1 MFQGGTKILWKSTSK
16 QNCVE
21 KRRSNDFSFWHIK
34 NLWKRDIKTTTIFCF
49 SKIHQNKHVKVVSV
63 FHQNCIKKIHQN
75 NVSFSYIKIRLK
87 KVLQNHVDFFA
98 HRNYVEKSTF
108 KRCWFFSHQNCVE
121 QSQSGRRW
129 FFACWNYVKQNISYD
144 KSIFL
149 PLKLR
154 QRKYVETTSKFR
166 PSKLHKKSMSKWGG
180 NSAIFSFRYIDLI
193 STLKKN
199 NHPPKHEPLPET
211 TAVARS
217 F

>member
-75 NVSFSYIKIRLK
+75 NVNFSYIKIRLK
-87 KVLQNHVDFFA
+87 KVLQNHVDFFV
-98 HRNYVEKSTF
+98 HRNYVKKSTF

-129 FFACWNYVKQNISYD
+129 FFACWNYVEQNISYD
-144 KSIFL
+144 KTSQFFSL
-149 PLKLR
+149 WN
-154 QRKYVETTSKFR
+154 YVKE
-166 PSKLHKKSMSKWGG
+166 SMSKRRQ
-180 NSAIFSFRYIDLI
+180 NFAHRNYIKKVRRNEVEIRWYFLFDT
-193 STLKKN
+193 ST
-199 NHPPKHEPLPET
+199 
-211 TAVARS
+211 
-217 F
+217 